1 MLNSFY
7 NFVIIMPVLFFLT
20 KELNFKYFKLNN
32 QQFATTLVYHLCLGL
47 IFIFILKDKTADYTS
62 YVNLQHMKPFS
73 FRDAFISVELIY
85 NFVYILKKLN
95 FNDSNIIL
103 VFSLISYFGILVFI
117 KNLIK
122 LGIEK
127 KIAYLIFF
135 IPGIHIWTS
144 LPGKDC
150 LIFFS
155 LSFFFYSYLNKKFL
169 FSIFFIIIIFLI
181 RPHIGL
187 IFILSM
193 VLAYL
198 FSSKLNTR
206 LILLTL
212 LIPVLFYLIVL
223 YAPGGSYMRNTDI
236 SSENTFIR
244 MLGQLHIQT
253 LKFANTNSHYADG
266 YIITNML
273 NYILF
278 PISFIYKSS
287 SLSLNISIIIEILT
301 LVFLTTLIINQ
312 KKTFKIDKK
321 ITYFLCFCTLIYLLI
336 LPQVFFNYGLNSRQK
351 WMIIPFLIYLIFLLK
366 NLFVILK
373 KK

>member
-1 MLNSFY
+1 
-7 NFVIIMPVLFFLT
+7 MPILFFLT

-32 QQFATTLVYHLCLGL
+32 QQFATTLAYHFCLGL
-47 IFIFILKDKTADYTS
+47 VFIFLLKEKTADYTS

-73 FRDAFISVELIY
+73 FPDSFVSVELIY

-150 LIFFS
+150 IIFFS
-155 LSFFFYSYLNKKFL
+155 LSLFFYSYLNKKFL
-169 FSIFFIIIIFLI
+169 FSILFIIIVFLI
-181 RPHIGL
+181 RPHIGFM
-187 IFILSM
+187 FILSV
-193 VLAYL
+193 VLVYL
-198 FSSKLNTR
+198 FSFKLHMR
-206 LILLTL
+206 FILILLI
-212 LIPVLFYLIVL
+212 IPALFYLVL
-223 YAPGGSYMRNTDI
+223 DVPGGSYLQNTDI
-236 SSENTFIR
+236 SSENFFIK
-244 MLGQLHIQT
+244 MLSQLHIQT
-253 LKFANTNSHYADG
+253 QKFANTNSHYTGG
-266 YIITNML
+266 YIITNMF

-301 LVFLTTLIINQ
+301 LVFLIILISNQ

-321 ITYFLCFCTLIYLLI
+321 IIYFLCICTLIYLLI
-336 LPQVFFNYGLNSRQK
+336 IPQVFFNYGLNSRQK

-366 NLFVILK
+366 NFFVILK